1 MSVRKPRLENAP
13 DAEHLARALRSGL
26 ELRWSIP
33 ARSDARNPFPPR
45 GNVRPFLER
54 YADTLHYAPPPRR
67 QPLLRLLGMA
77 RSVLRKLFGPWLDV
91 QTRFNLSAVSVIE
104 QVEQRVR
111 SLEETERSLRQT
123 IETLEKTLLAR
134 ADPEL
139 SRQAETLE
147 EGFRLR
153 VNRELSEH
161 GEIARA
167 GLWLRP
173 AVEVRLDRDGPHVTE
188 INERILE
195 PIFIHTHL
203 PRPPAR
209 LLALGC
215 GEGTHAIEMASLG
228 FEVVGVDSRPLSL
241 SHPNFT
247 MIQANVAA
255 LPFEDESF
263 DAAVALSLG
272 HPSVSEG
279 ESIIAEAF
287 RVLKRG
293 GRFLVT
299 VPFGRPAVTATRR
312 VCDRVQLD
320 RLLGAFRVVE
330 RGYGVR
336 DGDAWSFTLDEQQAE
351 QADSRERV
359 SAICLLVLEKP

>member
-1 MSVRKPRLENAP
+1 MSVRKQRLENPP

-33 ARSDARNPFPPR
+33 SRSDGRDPFPPR

-54 YADTLHYAPPPRR
+54 YADSLHYTPPPRR
-67 QPLLRLLGMA
+67 QPLLRLLGMV
-77 RSVLRKLFGPWLDV
+77 RSLLRKLLGPWLDV
-91 QTRFNLSAVSVIE
+91 QTHFNLSTVSVIE
-104 QVEQRVR
+104 QVEQRVQ
-111 SLEETERSLRQT
+111 SLEEANRSLRQT
-123 IETLEKTLLAR
+123 VETLEKTLLAR
-134 ADPEL
+134 TDHEL
-139 SRQAETLE
+139 NRQAETLE
-147 EGFRLR
+147 EGLRLR
-153 VNRELSEH
+153 VNQELSRY

-167 GLWLRP
+167 GLWFNP
-173 AVEVRLDRDGPHVTE
+173 AVNVWLDHDGPRVTE

-215 GEGTHAIEMASLG
+215 AESTNAIEMASLG
-228 FEVVGVDSRPLSL
+228 FEVVGVDSRRLHL

-247 MIQANVAA
+247 MIQASIAE

-263 DAAVALSLG
+263 DAAVALSTF
-272 HPSVSEG
+272 SIG
-279 ESIIAEAF
+279 EDEQGVGEAF

-299 VPFGRPAVTATRR
+299 VPFGRPAKGVYTRA
-312 VCDRVQLD
+312 QLD
-320 RLLGAFRVVE
+320 RLLGAFRLVE
-330 RGYGVR
+330 RAYGVR
-336 DGDAWSFTLDEQQAE
+336 DGDAWSFTLDEQRAE
-351 QADSRERV
+351 QADSGERV
-359 SAICLLVLEKP
+359 SAVCLLALEKP